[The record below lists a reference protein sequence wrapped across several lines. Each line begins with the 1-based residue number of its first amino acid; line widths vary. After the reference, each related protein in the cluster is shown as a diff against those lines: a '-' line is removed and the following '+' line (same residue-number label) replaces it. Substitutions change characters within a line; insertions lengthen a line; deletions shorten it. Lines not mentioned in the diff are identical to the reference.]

1 MHCYVCYCYAL
12 QPVYIS
18 SEILMVNSGYLT
30 LGTNYIY
37 VSMNVWIRRYFF
49 KPKVVRQQKCLRIT
63 DLEICSPY
71 ITI

>member
-1 MHCYVCYCYAL
+1 
-12 QPVYIS
+12 
-18 SEILMVNSGYLT
+18 MVNSGYLT